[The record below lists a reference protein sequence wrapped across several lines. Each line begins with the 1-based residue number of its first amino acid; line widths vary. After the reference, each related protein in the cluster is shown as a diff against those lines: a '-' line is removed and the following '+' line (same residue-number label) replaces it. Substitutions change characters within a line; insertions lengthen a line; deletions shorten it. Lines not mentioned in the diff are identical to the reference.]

1 MRNIDPN
8 HRTLQY
14 PTGRTYDAPQVL
26 DIELLSH
33 AADEELLSYAAE
45 FNFLTGSALFVDR
58 SRHIAGR
65 VDFIASGNSDADI
78 GRAVLAAYDSGDY
91 YSKIFSHLAD

>member
-8 HRTLQY
+8 NRTLQY

-33 AADEELLSYAAE
+33 DTD
-45 FNFLTGSALFVDR
+45 NFSFVTGSALFVDC
-58 SRHIAGR
+58 SRHIAAR
-65 VDFIASGNSDADI
+65 VDFIAFGTSDAHI
-78 GRAVLAAYDSGDY
+78 GRAVLAAYDSGKY
-91 YSKIFSHLAD
+91 YPKIFSHLAD